1 MPKAETHFASPERL
15 GRGVIKE
22 QYEKVLSLEHT
33 KEILNSFPNIVL
45 VLNKQRQVVFANET
59 FVEILGIKEFEE
71 ALGQRPGELLECV
84 NSAIL
89 QGGCGTS
96 KNCRYCGAVL
106 TILKS
111 QETGEEQESEAR
123 LTTRKEDKIVPLD
136 FHVIAKPLII
146 DEEQFTVVI
155 MSDIST
161 IKRKEY
167 LERTFMHDMINTTWS
182 LTGRIEFFPRD
193 GLNEIQDEYF
203 DRIKIEINK
212 LLDDI
217 QAQRDLLKLDQKE
230 LVTEFSQVDSLEL
243 IQMIIHT
250 LSTDK
255 TAKSKKIIIAKDSV
269 SINLKTDERL
279 LRRSLINLLKN
290 ALEASTIDEEIIIGC
305 KQVINEVVFWVQN
318 KAVLSE
324 EVKSQIF
331 QRFFSTKGLGR
342 GLGTYSVRI
351 LVEEHLN
358 GQVNFESSKKVGTI
372 FRIILPLKVD

>member
-1 MPKAETHFASPERL
+1 MPKADTHFASPERL
-15 GRGVIKE
+15 ERGVIKE

-45 VLNKQRQVVFANET
+45 VLNKQRQVVFANDT
-59 FVEILGIKEFEE
+59 FVKILGIKEFEE

-123 LTTRKEDKIVPLD
+123 LTTRKENKIVPLD

-146 DEEQFTVVI
+146 DEDQFTVVI

-161 IKRKEY
+161 MKRKEY

-203 DRIKIEINK
+203 NRIKIEINK

-230 LVTEFSQVDSLEL
+230 LVTEFSEVDSLEL
-243 IQMIIHT
+243 VQMIIQT

-255 TAKSKKIIIAKDSV
+255 TAKNKKIKIAKDSI

>member
-1 MPKAETHFASPERL
+1 MPKAETHFASPERME
-15 GRGVIKE
+15 RGVIKE

-45 VLNKQRQVVFANET
+45 VLNKQRQVVFANDT
-59 FVEILGIKEFEE
+59 FVKILGIKEFEE
-71 ALGQRPGELLECV
+71 ALGQRPGELLGCV

-123 LTTRKEDKIVPLD
+123 LTTRKENKIVPLD

-146 DEEQFTVVI
+146 DEDQYTVVI

-161 IKRKEY
+161 MKRKEY

-203 DRIKIEINK
+203 NRIKIEINR

-230 LVTEFSQVDSLEL
+230 LITEFSEVDSLEL
-243 IQMIIHT
+243 VKMIIQT

-255 TAKSKKIIIAKDSV
+255 TAKNKKIKIAKDSV

-305 KQVINEVVFWVQN
+305 KQVINEVVFWVHN
-318 KAVLSE
+318 NAVLSE

-331 QRFFSTKGLGR
+331 QRFFSTKGQGR

-358 GQVNFESSKKVGTI
+358 GQVNFESSEKTGTI
-372 FRIILPLKVD
+372 FRIILPLKVS

>member
-1 MPKAETHFASPERL
+1 
-15 GRGVIKE
+15 
-22 QYEKVLSLEHT
+22 
-33 KEILNSFPNIVL
+33 
-45 VLNKQRQVVFANET
+45 
-59 FVEILGIKEFEE
+59 
-71 ALGQRPGELLECV
+71 
-84 NSAIL
+84 
-89 QGGCGTS
+89 
-96 KNCRYCGAVL
+96 
-106 TILKS
+106 
-111 QETGEEQESEAR
+111 GEEEESEAR
-123 LTTRKEDKIVPLD
+123 LTTRQENKIVPLD
-136 FHVIAKPLII
+136 LHVIAKPLLMDGEKFI
-146 DEEQFTVVI
+146 VVI

-182 LTGRIEFFPRD
+182 LSGRIEFFPRD

-203 DRIKIEINK
+203 DRIKIEISK

-217 QAQRDLLKLDQKE
+217 QAQRDLLKLDKKE
-230 LVTEFSQVDSLEL
+230 LVTDFSEIDSLEL

-250 LSTDK
+250 MSTDR
-255 TAKSKKIIIAKDSV
+255 TAKNKKIVIAKDCISTK
-269 SINLKTDERL
+269 LETDERL

-290 ALEASTIDEEIIIGC
+290 ALEASTVDEEVIIGC
-305 KQVINEVVFWVQN
+305 EKSGKEIFFFVKN

-358 GQVNFESSKKVGTI
+358 GQVNFESSEKTGTI
-372 FRIILPLKVD
+372 FRIILPLEIS

>member
-15 GRGVIKE
+15 ERGVIKE

-45 VLNKQRQVVFANET
+45 VLNKQRQVVFANDT
-59 FVEILGIKEFEE
+59 FVKILGVKEFEE
-71 ALGQRPGELLECV
+71 ALGQRPGELLGCV

-123 LTTRKEDKIVPLD
+123 LTTRKENKIVPLD

-146 DEEQFTVVI
+146 DEDQFTVVI

-161 IKRKEY
+161 MKRKEY

-203 DRIKIEINK
+203 NRIKIEINK

-217 QAQRDLLKLDQKE
+217 QAQRDLLKLDQRE
-230 LVTEFSQVDSLEL
+230 LVTDFSEVDSLEL
-243 IQMIIHT
+243 VQMIIHT

-255 TAKSKKIIIAKDSV
+255 TAKNKKIKIAKDSV

-305 KQVINEVVFWVQN
+305 KQVINDVVFWVHN

-342 GLGTYSVRI
+342 GLGTYGVRI

>member
-15 GRGVIKE
+15 EKGEIKE

-33 KEILNSFPNIVL
+33 KEILNSFPIIVV
-45 VLNKQRQVVFANET
+45 VLNKQRQVVFANDT
-59 FVEILGIKEFEE
+59 FVKILGIDEFED
-71 ALGQRPGELLECV
+71 ALGQRPGELLNCV

-89 QGGCGTS
+89 EGGCGTS
-96 KNCRYCGAVL
+96 RNCRYCGVVL
-106 TILKS
+106 TILES
-111 QETGEEQESEAR
+111 QKTGKEQENEAR
-123 LTTRKEDKIVPLD
+123 LTTRQQNKIVPLD
-136 FHVIAKPLII
+136 LHVISKPLLI
-146 DEEQFTVVI
+146 DKDQFTVVI
-155 MSDIST
+155 MMDIST

-182 LTGRIEFFPRD
+182 LSGRIEFFPRD

-203 DRIKIEINK
+203 NRIKIEINK

-217 QAQRDLLKLDQKE
+217 QAQRDLLKLDKKE
-230 LVTEFSQVDSLEL
+230 LVTEFSEVDSLEL

-255 TAKSKKIIIAKDSV
+255 TAKGKRIAIAKDSV
-269 SINLKTDERL
+269 SLKLKTDERL

-290 ALEASTIDEEIIIGC
+290 ALEASTSDEEVIIGC
-305 KQVINEVVFWVQN
+305 KQFKNDIEFWVQN

-324 EVKSQIF
+324 EVKSQVF

-358 GQVNFESSKKVGTI
+358 GQVNFESSEKIGTI
-372 FRIILPLKVD
+372 FRIILPVEVN